1 MTTPSHDPPRTPI
14 DRAAVHA
21 KLGVEAYSDH
31 EVHVMCTVLHELYPE
46 KTLADIPENEWLRAY
61 GLMHQRKKTG
71 WMDDATLAEKSR
83 ANEKRGE

>member
-1 MTTPSHDPPRTPI
+1 
-14 DRAAVHA
+14 
-21 KLGVEAYSDH
+21 
-31 EVHVMCTVLHELYPE
+31 MCTVLHELYPE